1 MKLTAT
7 LTTEELRGL
16 AQSLI
21 PLRVDLRAE
30 PDDDPRWLDVDELFE
45 AQMIADQ
52 GLSLAARAIVRWPER
67 ALFDEFRT
75 QRVELLL
82 VPRLEPSPEGVA
94 LAVHLR
100 FGALDVAWMPDFV
113 EQAVV
118 DAINARLAQSSAELR
133 WNMSGTLTFAFDE
146 PGEQSNIERICFG
159 LPNAAPTVTADGVRV
174 EGEMTIG
181 LRRSSPETMA
191 QRLH

>member
-45 AQMIADQ
+45 AQMIAAQ

-82 VPRLEPSPEGVA
+82 VPCLKPSPEGVA

-100 FGALDVAWMPDFV
+100 FGALDVAWVPDFV

-133 WNMSGTLTFAFDE
+133 WNMSGTLTFGFDE

-159 LPNAAPTVTADGVRV
+159 LPNAALTVTADGVRV

>member
-30 PDDDPRWLDVDELFE
+30 PDDDPRWLDVDELYE

-94 LAVHLR
+94 LAVHVR
-100 FGALDVAWMPDFV
+100 FGALDVAWVPDFV

-118 DAINARLAQSSAELR
+118 DAINARLAKSGAELR
-133 WNMSGTLTFAFDE
+133 WNMSGTLTFGFDE

-159 LPNAAPTVTADGVRV
+159 LPNATLTVTADGVRV
-174 EGEMTIG
+174 EGEMTIS
-181 LRRSSPETMA
+181 LRRSNPETMA